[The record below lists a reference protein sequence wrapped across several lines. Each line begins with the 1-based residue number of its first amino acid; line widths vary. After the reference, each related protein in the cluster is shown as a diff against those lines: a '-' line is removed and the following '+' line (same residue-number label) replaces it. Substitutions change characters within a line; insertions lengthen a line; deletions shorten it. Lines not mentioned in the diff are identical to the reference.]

1 MCQIKSNQTFRYR
14 AIMYPLRRKP
24 SKLCSQIVIVLIG
37 ILSLAFALPVG
48 IVHTLEYVP
57 DDARGE
63 AATKPFCRINFGNGT
78 SAEAGQLMF
87 QYYR

>member
-1 MCQIKSNQTFRYR
+1 MCAKSKSFSFRYR

-37 ILSLAFALPVG
+37 ILSLAFALPIG
-48 IVHTLEYVP
+48 IVHKLTYIP
-57 DDARGE
+57 DAARGE
-63 AATKPFCRINFGNGT
+63 AATKPFCQIDFGNGT
-78 SAEAGQLMF
+78 AGQLMF

>member
-1 MCQIKSNQTFRYR
+1 
-14 AIMYPLRRKP
+14 MYPLRRKP

-48 IVHTLEYVP
+48 IVHTFAYVS
-57 DDARGE
+57 DADEGD
-63 AATKPFCRINFGNGT
+63 AVTKPFCQIDFGSGP
-78 SAEAGQLMF
+78 SAESGQLMF